1 MKNLFL
7 MIISS
12 IFLISAC
19 SEEVKSVDYY
29 KEHTTERMKMLEE
42 CEQKA
47 EPLMAN
53 SNCRNANKAQASIRR
68 SNIRG
73 GNY

>member
-1 MKNLFL
+1 MKKLLMMVTLTFL
-7 MIISS
+7 V
-12 IFLISAC
+12 SAC
-19 SEEVKSVDYY
+19 SEEVKSIDYY
-29 KEHTTERMKMLEE
+29 KEHTTERLKMLEE
-42 CEQKA
+42 CEKKA
-47 EPLMAN
+47 EPLRAN

>member
-1 MKNLFL
+1 MKKLFL
-7 MIISS
+7 MIIPS
-12 IFLISAC
+12 IFFISAC

-29 KEHTTERMKMLEE
+29 KEHTTERMKMLEK
-42 CEQKA
+42 CEKKA
-47 EPLMAN
+47 ESLMAN

-68 SNIRG
+68 SNIHG